1 MLLLSYYY
9 SVITVGI
16 FKLLTALLDVDA
28 ERGLHLAD
36 VIVNANVH
44 AVDTRSGEVVD
55 DAQYVLVELG
65 HRAACRLSR
74 HAVKTETPANPHGG
88 TEER

>member
-9 SVITVGI
+9 SVIII

-36 VIVNANVH
+36 VIVNADVH
-44 AVDTRSGEVVD
+44 TVDARCGEVVD

-65 HRAACRLSR
+65 HRAARRLSR